1 MHKVLL
7 ILFLIFVAATSAC
20 ENIPDFSVD
29 LQNRNPPSFSFSGRS
44 TIADFEILELP
55 RTKPLSK
62 TNPWSFKG
70 ETIWK
75 IVAPAKL
82 KGQAWPQIEYGVVPN
97 GFSQTVPAGGSPP
110 TIATGKLYVARIS
123 DGTQGAEALFFEL
136 RNGRPVNVSDE
147 VLGP

>member
-1 MHKVLL
+1 VNRALRILLL
-7 ILFLIFVAATSAC
+7 IIVVAISAC
-20 ENIPDFSVD
+20 ENISDFSVD
-29 LQNRNPPSFSFSGRS
+29 LENKTSLSFSFSGRS
-44 TIADFEILELP
+44 AIADFEILELP

-75 IVAPAKL
+75 IGPTAKL
-82 KGQAWPQIEYGVVPN
+82 KGSAWPRIEYGVLPN
-97 GFSQTVPAGGSPP
+97 GFSQTVPASGAPP
-110 TIATGKLYVARIS
+110 TITAGKLYAARIS
-123 DGTQGAEALFFEL
+123 DGTDGTVALFFEL